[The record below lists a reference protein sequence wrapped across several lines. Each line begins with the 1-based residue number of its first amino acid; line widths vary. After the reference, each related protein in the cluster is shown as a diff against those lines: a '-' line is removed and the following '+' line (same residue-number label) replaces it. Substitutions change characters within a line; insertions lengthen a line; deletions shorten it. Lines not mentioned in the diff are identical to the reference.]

1 MIGDPSFK
9 SAERV
14 LQTDEQ
20 VNQNIK
26 GISKQLQRIIP
37 NVTFVNNAD
46 WLKSISLIDFLRD
59 VGKHFNIS
67 YLLAKESI
75 ATRIQTG
82 LSVTEFSYTMLQAYD
97 FYHLYT
103 NNNCTV
109 QIGGS
114 DQWGNITSGIDFIV
128 DKVGRENSKASGFT
142 IPLLTKSDGKKFGKT
157 ESGAVWLDANKTSEY
172 DFYQFWFNQADEDC
186 EKMLKFL
193 TFLTE
198 QEINDL
204 IESHK
209 KESHKR
215 VMQKALATEITKFVH
230 EQEGLE
236 KAIKLTDAFFKGD
249 LYSLTDDLLKMAI
262 VSLPSIELE
271 KSTKIID
278 ALVSVSA
285 SSSKREAREFINSKA
300 IYVNGELVVDENQ
313 LLSDFKTIEEKY
325 LLIKRGKRKY
335 FSVILK

>member
-1 MIGDPSFK
+1 
-9 SAERV
+9 
-14 LQTDEQ
+14 
-20 VNQNIK
+20 
-26 GISKQLQRIIP
+26 
-37 NVTFVNNAD
+37 
-46 WLKSISLIDFLRD
+46 
-59 VGKHFNIS
+59 
-67 YLLAKESI
+67 
-75 ATRIQTG
+75 
-82 LSVTEFSYTMLQAYD
+82 
-97 FYHLYT
+97 
-103 NNNCTV
+103 
-109 QIGGS
+109 
-114 DQWGNITSGIDFIV
+114 
-128 DKVGRENSKASGFT
+128 
-142 IPLLTKSDGKKFGKT
+142 
-157 ESGAVWLDANKTSEY
+157 
-172 DFYQFWFNQADEDC
+172 
-186 EKMLKFL
+186 MLKFL

-209 KESHKR
+209 KEPHKR

-230 EQEGLE
+230 GQEGLE

-278 ALVSVSA
+278 VLVSVSA

-300 IYVNGELVVDENQ
+300 IYVNGKLVIDENQ